1 MSDTL
6 KYIIVVLISY
16 LCGSLNFS
24 IIVSK
29 YANGSD
35 IRGFGSGNA
44 GITNYIRS
52 FGTKSALGVLIGD
65 VLKCVV
71 PVLLAGWMVGFMGKL
86 VAGIAV
92 ILGHMFPVF
101 FRFRGGKGVLTTAAL
116 ILVIDWRI
124 FLICISL
131 FAVIVQFTRYVS
143 LGSVCAVAALPFCT
157 WLFYDA
163 NLHFIVATVLIAAL
177 VIFMHRSNIKRLI
190 EGTESKFK
198 MKM

>member
-1 MSDTL
+1 MDGWIHGKTGCRHRC
-6 KYIIVVLISY
+6 YI
-16 LCGSLNFS
+16 GSH
-24 IIVSK
+24 VS
-29 YANGSD
+29 
-35 IRGFGSGNA
+35 
-44 GITNYIRS
+44 
-52 FGTKSALGVLIGD
+52 
-65 VLKCVV
+65 CV
-71 PVLLAGWMVGFMGKL
+71 
-86 VAGIAV
+86 
-92 ILGHMFPVF
+92 
-101 FRFRGGKGVLTTAAL
+101 FRFREERASLTTAAL

>member
-1 MSDTL
+1 
-6 KYIIVVLISY
+6 
-16 LCGSLNFS
+16 
-24 IIVSK
+24 
-29 YANGSD
+29 
-35 IRGFGSGNA
+35 
-44 GITNYIRS
+44 
-52 FGTKSALGVLIGD
+52 
-65 VLKCVV
+65 
-71 PVLLAGWMVGFMGKL
+71 MGKL